1 MGCFSISISI
11 GIGISITIK
20 TALCNMGCSS
30 ISIGIGI
37 SITIKTALCHRT
49 FHDISQLYLIKDSLN
64 DKILNHAD
72 DTLQLCRREILL

>member
-1 MGCFSISISI
+1 MGCFSISIS
-11 GIGISITIK
+11 
-20 TALCNMGCSS
+20 
-30 ISIGIGI
+30 IGI

-72 DTLQLCRREILL
+72 DTLQLCRREILLYKTNNLQNLLEL